1 MQSANDD
8 AAEWP
13 SARRGWYATI
23 VLLIAFTFSFVDR
36 QVLNLLVEPI
46 REHFGISDTEVS
58 ILQGFAFA
66 FTYVLMSVPVGRM
79 VDRFNRVAIMIGG
92 VLVWSATT
100 ISCGLSRTY
109 AQILISRLGVG
120 AGEASLA
127 PAAWSVLSD
136 YFRPERLSRPISVYL
151 MGPYLGAGIAMIAG
165 AEVLDWTRDVD
176 VIEVPLLG
184 QLAPWQL
191 TFIAV
196 GLPGVLIAALVGT
209 VREPV
214 RHGRKDAALVAPPW
228 RDVLGYLWRHKPIYV
243 SLHLGVPCIVVMLYG
258 LQAWTPTVLVRV
270 YEWDLAQAG
279 RVYGFIAL
287 FAGSAG
293 VLSGPSVARALDRR
307 GYRDYPLRLAVIA
320 AGCATLSMV
329 ALPWQS
335 DAEGALVCIALASF
349 FVTLPLALM
358 TSTMQFVTP
367 NEMRGVVAGMYVV
380 TTNVLGLGLGPTLV
394 AASTDFV
401 FADTTALAY
410 SMALVSVVMGPM
422 AMVLLSVG
430 MKPYIA
436 RAAEL
441 GARGGRP

>member
-1 MQSANDD
+1 
-8 AAEWP
+8 
-13 SARRGWYATI
+13 
-23 VLLIAFTFSFVDR
+23 
-36 QVLNLLVEPI
+36 
-46 REHFGISDTEVS
+46 
-58 ILQGFAFA
+58 
-66 FTYVLMSVPVGRM
+66 MSVPVGRM

-109 AQILISRLGVG
+109 AQILVSRLGVG